1 MGIRWLRLDIEE
13 DRDDDLDDFDND
25 HIADDHGDGLDD
37 MDDVN
42 SAKEKEVNDC
52 KKIKSQ
58 SLLSRCTWAVMQFT
72 PVNFII

>member
-13 DRDDDLDDFDND
+13 DRDDNLDDFDND

-37 MDDVN
+37 MDDIN
-42 SAKEKEVNDC
+42 GAKENEVSDC
-52 KKIKSQ
+52 KKIQ
-58 SLLSRCTWAVMQFT
+58 SVLSLCTWAVMQFT

>member
-25 HIADDHGDGLDD
+25 HTADDHGDGLDD
-37 MDDVN
+37 MGDVN

-58 SLLSRCTWAVMQFT
+58 SLLS
-72 PVNFII
+72 

>member
-13 DRDDDLDDFDND
+13 DRDDDLDYCDNGD
-25 HIADDHGDGLDD
+25 NADDHGDGLDD

-42 SAKEKEVNDC
+42 DAKEKEVNDY

-58 SLLSRCTWAVMQFT
+58 SLLNRCTWAVMQFT